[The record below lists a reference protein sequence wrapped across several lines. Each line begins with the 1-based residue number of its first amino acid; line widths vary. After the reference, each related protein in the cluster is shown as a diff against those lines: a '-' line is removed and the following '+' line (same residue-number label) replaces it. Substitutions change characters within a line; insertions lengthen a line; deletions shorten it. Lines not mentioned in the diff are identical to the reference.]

1 MKLDRAHEI
10 KVYMKECLN
19 SKDAHPS
26 IHKLFSKQS
35 PMWESEV
42 LNLSSI
48 IV

>member
-10 KVYMKECLN
+10 KLYMKKCLN
-19 SKDAHPS
+19 TKDAHPS
-26 IHKLFSKQS
+26 THELFSKQS